1 MKLEIL
7 FKFPM
12 VGAKIR
18 NYVIRKEGGEK
29 TSKTL
34 RRYMQEKYNITDA
47 ELEIMQVLWKK
58 KQCNL
63 TTIIEELSNNEEKN
77 KNTIK
82 TLIHRLVQKGAI
94 ESRKVN
100 TKEVVYIPKIN
111 EKKFLSKESNSFLK
125 KFFNGSTE
133 RLLLNFV
140 ENKKVSK
147 DELKRLIDV
156 LKQDED

>member
-1 MKLEIL
+1 
-7 FKFPM
+7 
-12 VGAKIR
+12 
-18 NYVIRKEGGEK
+18 
-29 TSKTL
+29 
-34 RRYMQEKYNITDA
+34 
-47 ELEIMQVLWKK
+47 MQVLWKNE
-58 KQCNL
+58 QCNL
-63 TTIIEELSNNEEKN
+63 MTIMEELSNNEEKN

-100 TKEVVYIPKIN
+100 TKEVVYIPKISQ
-111 EKKFLSKESNSFLK
+111 KKFLSKESNSFLK

-140 ENKKVSK
+140 EDKKVSK

-156 LKQDED
+156 LEQDED